1 MRRALEPPFAVGALA
16 VLVFAIWLG
25 KDAGYAPTTWYTGG
39 LFLVALAAVAF
50 VTYGP
55 AGLSRAGVVS
65 LGCLGA
71 FAVWS
76 LLSITWA
83 ADKGIAWDGA
93 NRTVLYFVVYALF
106 LALPWRRES
115 IPVLIV
121 SLSLAA
127 LGIGLV
133 ELARSAGDP
142 AAYYIFGRFA
152 APAGYANA
160 ACVVYIFAFWP
171 LAYVAAR
178 REVPALLRGALLA
191 CGTALVELAVLTQ
204 SRGSL
209 FAVPLAVVAYLA
221 IVPRRLRA
229 ALPLVV
235 VAVGALLARRRLLD
249 VFDPVRLG
257 HPDAGHA
264 IRTALAA
271 IGITAAGVFVVWT
284 LVALLDRRL
293 ELPPRAVRAANVAGA
308 AAVIVALA
316 VGSYALTTVDLGAKW
331 RHFKAGYPDQGP
343 GSHFA
348 LGLGSNRYDF
358 WRVATREFRDHP
370 VLGVGADNFAI
381 DYVRE
386 RRSGEE
392 PLYPHS
398 LALRIPAQTGVVGT
412 LLFVGFVVA
421 AALAVTRGSALTDG
435 VARAGVAAAVYYGI
449 HGSADWLWE
458 FAGLGAPAFA
468 WLGLAASR
476 RPAGEVRRR
485 PLLLLLRIA
494 VAAAAVLVFV
504 SFVFP
509 WLSALETRRALQV
522 WVRDPAGAL
531 RDLHRASRL
540 NPLSSRPDL
549 LAGAIAS
556 RTNDVPRMASAFER
570 AVDRSPRDWYAHLEL
585 AMAYAALHDRRRA
598 LAELALSRRLN
609 PREEAIG
616 IVRRDVQAGRSVNRN
631 EIDRLFVERV
641 RSRVGP

>member
-1 MRRALEPPFAVGALA
+1 MRRALEAPFAVGALA
-16 VLVFAIWLG
+16 VVVFAVWLG
-25 KDAGYAPTTWYTGG
+25 KDAGYAPATWYTGG

-55 AGLSRAGVVS
+55 ARLSRAGLVA
-65 LGCLGA
+65 LGCLAA
-71 FAVWS
+71 FAAWS
-76 LLSITWA
+76 LLSIAWA
-83 ADKGIAWDGA
+83 GDKGIAWDGA
-93 NRTVLYFVVYALF
+93 NRTLLYFVVFALF
-106 LALPWRRES
+106 LGLPWRRES
-115 IPVLIV
+115 IPPLIV
-121 SLSLAA
+121 GLSLVA

-133 ELARSAGDP
+133 DLARSAGDP
-142 AAYYIFGRFA
+142 AAFFIFGRYA

-209 FAVPLAVVAYLA
+209 FAVPLGVVAYLA

-229 ALPLVV
+229 ALPLAA
-235 VAVGALLARRRLLD
+235 VAAATLLARTRLLD

-257 HPDAGHA
+257 QPDAGHA

-284 LVALLDRRL
+284 LVALLDARF
-293 ELPPRAVRAANVAGA
+293 EVPPRVARAANVAGVVGVI
-308 AAVIVALA
+308 AVVA
-316 VGSYALTTVDLGAKW
+316 VGSYGLTTVDVGAKW

-358 WRVATREFRDHP
+358 WRVAARQFGDHP
-370 VLGVGADNFAI
+370 LRGVGADNFAI

-398 LALRIPAQTGVVGT
+398 LALRIPAQTGVVGS
-412 LLFVGFVVA
+412 LLFLGFVVA
-421 AALAVTRGSALTDG
+421 VGLAVTRGSAFTEG
-435 VARAGVAAAVYYGI
+435 VARAGVAAVVYYAI
-449 HGSADWLWE
+449 HGSGDWLWE

-476 RPAGEVRRR
+476 PAGEVGLRS
-485 PLLLLLRIA
+485 PLLRGGV
-494 VAAAAVLVFV
+494 VAAAVVV
-504 SFVFP
+504 GISFVFP
-509 WLSALETRRALQV
+509 WLAALETRRALQV
-522 WVRDPAGAL
+522 WVHDPSSAL
-531 RDLHRASRL
+531 RDLDRARAL

-556 RTNDVPRMASAFER
+556 RTNDVRRMASAFEN
-570 AVDRSPRDWYAHLEL
+570 AVDRTPRDWYARLEL

-598 LAELALSRRLN
+598 LDELAVARRLN

-616 IVRRDVQAGRSVNRN
+616 IVRRDVEAGRRVRRN
-631 EIDRLFVERV
+631 EIDRLFVARV

>member
-1 MRRALEPPFAVGALA
+1 MRRALEAPFAVGALA

-55 AGLSRAGVVS
+55 AALSRAAVVALVS
-65 LGCLGA
+65 LGA
-71 FAVWS
+71 FAGWS
-76 LLSITWA
+76 LLSIAWA

-93 NRTVLYFVVYALF
+93 NRTLLYFVVYALF
-106 LALPWRRES
+106 LGLPWRRES

-121 SLSLAA
+121 GLSLAA

-133 ELARSAGDP
+133 DLARSAGDP
-142 AAYYIFGRFA
+142 AAFFIFGRYA

-160 ACVVYIFAFWP
+160 ACALYVFAFWP

-191 CGTALVELAVLTQ
+191 CGTALIELAVLTQ

-209 FAVPLAVVAYLA
+209 FAVPLGVVAYLA

-229 ALPLVV
+229 ALPLAA
-235 VAVGALLARRRLLD
+235 VAIATLAARTRLLD

-257 HPDAGHA
+257 QANAGHT
-264 IRTALAA
+264 IRVALGA

-284 LVALLDRRL
+284 LVALLDKRL
-293 ELPPRAVRAANVAGA
+293 EIPARAVRTANVVAIVGA
-308 AAVIVALA
+308 IAVVA

-358 WRVATREFRDHP
+358 WRVAALQFRDHP
-370 VLGVGADNFAI
+370 LQGVGADNFAI
-381 DYVRE
+381 DYVRD

-398 LALRIPAQTGVVGT
+398 LALRIPAQTGIVGS
-412 LLFVGFVVA
+412 LFFLGFVVA
-421 AALAVTRGSALTDG
+421 AALAVTRGSAFTEG
-435 VARAGVAAAVYYGI
+435 VARAGVAAAVYYAI
-449 HGSADWLWE
+449 HGSGDWLWE

-468 WLGLAASR
+468 WLGLAASSPAAR
-476 RPAGEVRRR
+476 AGRPS
-485 PLLLLLRIA
+485 LLLRVGVA
-494 VAAAAVLVFV
+494 VAAVVV
-504 SFVFP
+504 GISFVFP
-509 WLSALETRRALQV
+509 WLAAVETRRALQI

-531 RDLHRASRL
+531 RSLDRARAL

-556 RTNDVPRMASAFER
+556 RTNDVQRMATAFGN
-570 AVDRSPRDWYAHLEL
+570 AADRTPRDWYARLEL
-585 AMAYAALHDRRRA
+585 AMAYAALHDRPRA
-598 LAELALSRRLN
+598 LSELAVARRLN

-616 IVRRDVQAGRSVNRN
+616 IVRRDVVAGRPVKRN
-631 EIDRLFVERV
+631 QIDMLFVERV

>member
-25 KDAGYAPTTWYTGG
+25 KDAGYAPATWYTGG

-55 AGLSRAGVVS
+55 ATLSRAALVA

-71 FAVWS
+71 FAAWS
-76 LLSITWA
+76 LLSIAWA

-93 NRTVLYFVVYALF
+93 NRTLLYFVVFGLF
-106 LALPWRRES
+106 VGMPWRRES

-121 SLSLAA
+121 PLSLAA

-133 ELARSAGDP
+133 DFARAAGNP
-142 AAYYIFGRFA
+142 GPYFIFGRFA
-152 APAGYANA
+152 APAGYPNA
-160 ACVVYIFAFWP
+160 ACAVYVFAFWP
-171 LAYVAAR
+171 LAYIAAR

-191 CGTALVELAVLTQ
+191 CATALVELAVVTQ

-221 IVPRRLRA
+221 IVPYRLRA
-229 ALPLVV
+229 ALPLV
-235 VAVGALLARRRLLD
+235 AVTGATLFARTRLLD
-249 VFDPVRLG
+249 VFDAVRLG
-257 HPDAGHA
+257 DPSAGHA

-271 IGITAAGVFVVWT
+271 IGLTCAGVFVLWT
-284 LVALLDRRL
+284 LAALLDARL
-293 ELPPRAVRAANVAGA
+293 ELPARVVRAANIAGLA
-308 AAVIVALA
+308 GLIVA
-316 VGSYALTTVDLGAKW
+316 VGIGSYALTTVDVGAKW

-343 GSHFA
+343 GSHFT

-358 WRVATREFRDHP
+358 WRVAALQFRDHP
-370 VLGVGADNFAI
+370 VRGVGADNFAI

-398 LALRIPAQTGVVGT
+398 LALRIPAQTGIVGT

-421 AALAVTRGSALTDG
+421 VGLAVTRGSAFTDG
-435 VARAGVAAAVYYGI
+435 VARAGVAAAVYYAI
-449 HGSADWLWE
+449 HGSGDWLWE

-476 RPAGEVRRR
+476 PAPGDRQ
-485 PLLLLLRIA
+485 PLLLRA
-494 VAAAAVLVFV
+494 FVVAAAAAAAV
-504 SFVFP
+504 SFAFP
-509 WLSALETRRALQV
+509 WLAELEERRALHG
-522 WVRDPAGAL
+522 WVRDPQAAL
-531 RDLHRASRL
+531 RQLRHAGDL
-540 NPLSSRPDL
+540 NPLSSRPSL

-556 RTNDVPRMASAFER
+556 RRNDVRRMASAFED
-570 AVDRSPRDWYAHLEL
+570 AVARTPDDWYAHLEL
-585 AMAYAALHDRRRA
+585 AMAYAALDERTRA
-598 LAELALSRRLN
+598 LAELATAQRLN

-616 IVRRDVQAGRSVNRN
+616 IVRRRIVAGRPVLRG
-631 EIDRLFVERV
+631 EIDRLFLERV